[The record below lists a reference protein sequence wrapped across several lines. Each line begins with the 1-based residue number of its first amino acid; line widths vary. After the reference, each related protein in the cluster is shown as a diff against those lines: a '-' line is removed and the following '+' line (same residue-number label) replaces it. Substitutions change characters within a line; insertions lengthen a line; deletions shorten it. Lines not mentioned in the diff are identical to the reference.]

1 MSDGRSVVEAY
12 ARAVTDHDLAGLL
25 GLFAE
30 GAVLFNPL
38 GTFTG
43 TDELTGFYRDV
54 VMAGQA
60 QVSVGDVLEGVA
72 AAGERVVMAEVTA
85 TSPLDASAGTAHA
98 LDVFRLD
105 GEGRITSLEIYYR

>member
-12 ARAVTDHDLAGLL
+12 ARSVTDHDLDGLL
-25 GLFAE
+25 GLFA
-30 GAVLFNPL
+30 ADARLVNPL

-43 TDELTGFYRDV
+43 TDKLTGVYRDV

-60 QVSVGDVLEGVA
+60 QVSVGDVVEGVG
-72 AAGERVVMAEVTA
+72 AAGERLVMAEVTA
-85 TSPLDASAGTAHA
+85 TSPLDPSAGTAFA